1 MRTTAFL
8 TLLLLAAPAAAQIQ
22 YQAADREQFLAQ
34 GAKEGEVMATP
45 RSCRKT

>member
-8 TLLLLAAPAAAQIQ
+8 TLLLLAAPAAQIQ